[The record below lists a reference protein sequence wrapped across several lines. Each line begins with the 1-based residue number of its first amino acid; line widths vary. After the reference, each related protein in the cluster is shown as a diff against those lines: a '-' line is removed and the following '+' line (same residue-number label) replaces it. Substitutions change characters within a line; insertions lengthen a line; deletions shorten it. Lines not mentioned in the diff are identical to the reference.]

1 MCGCVNR
8 CNLRGADPRLERGRL
23 SLAHKPLPITT
34 AMDNDQNANSK
45 SMMQV
50 LANLMRSQ
58 ASSSG
63 VKLTDESMAQVLV
76 TNMQR
81 LLKEGKLTQEQIM
94 QVCGNPSA
102 LFCNFISLHTIR

>member
-1 MCGCVNR
+1 MSN
-8 CNLRGADPRLERGRL
+8 
-23 SLAHKPLPITT
+23 
-34 AMDNDQNANSK
+34 MDGGQDANSK

-50 LANLMRSQ
+50 LANLMRTQ

-94 QVCGNPSA
+94 QACHVSA
-102 LFCNFISLHTIR
+102 IMTFVLTRRNS